1 MYKKII
7 LSLFIGLFAI
17 TFAPS
22 LSYGGI
28 LPDTPDVSQVLSLAD
43 IGGATFPEDDWNLE
57 RINSDS
63 AKYVCVSNDNCLFD
77 VFTLS
82 FDTSRRYCEKD
93 AVVYVAQNALII
105 PFECSPNEGGGPG

>member
-7 LSLFIGLFAI
+7 LSLFIGFFAI
-17 TFAPS
+17 ALAPS

-28 LPDTPDVSQVLSLAD
+28 NPDTPDVSQALSLAD
-43 IGGATFPEDDWNLE
+43 IGGATFPEGQWELD

-63 AKYVCVSNDNCLFD
+63 AKYVCLSNNNCFFD
-77 VFTLS
+77 VYTLS
-82 FDTSRRYCEKD
+82 FSTSRRYCEKD

-105 PFECSPNEGGGPG
+105 PFECSENTE